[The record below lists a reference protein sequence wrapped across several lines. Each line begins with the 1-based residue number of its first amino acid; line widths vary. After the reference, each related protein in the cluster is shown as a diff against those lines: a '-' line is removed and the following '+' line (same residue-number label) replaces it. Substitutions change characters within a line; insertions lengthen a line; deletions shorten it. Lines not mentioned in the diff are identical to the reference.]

1 MSPEQGMFCG
11 GCWQLAAFVTD
22 SFCGEL
28 RPGEHN
34 GTRECTDAVDVN
46 RLAVYRSGRQNHW
59 DQ

>member
-1 MSPEQGMFCG
+1 MGPEQGMFCG

-22 SFCGEL
+22 GFCGFCGPECV
-28 RPGEHN
+28 N